1 MILIITLTLCC
12 FLIAYWGNKFHIP
25 YNNLFLSAGLICIMG
40 LRYEVG
46 IDYPVYMD
54 IYNNPYSIHALFI
67 EPIWN
72 MIIKVMRSLGFQS
85 RAFFFLTSL
94 LTFLGFYYG
103 IKKMSPHFY
112 MSLFLLLICGFY
124 FESANLIRQYVAISL
139 LFAGFHFFLDG
150 NIWKYMIWIA
160 IAACF
165 HTSVLFIAPLILL
178 NRLKYPT
185 FILLIILGISH
196 IFGDKI
202 LSILINNIM
211 PFLQDINSYQYAI
224 DDFDSG
230 ANSGLLR
237 IFYYIIVCSIII
249 LYTKFRKKSPLHI
262 YIFINMTVSGLII
275 YNICYSFMPARRL
288 YLYFFPYI
296 IILIPYY
303 INWFKYSSRFIVM
316 GIISSGFL
324 LFLFKIYI
332 NTTYSF
338 DIKFF

>member
-1 MILIITLTLCC
+1 
-12 FLIAYWGNKFHIP
+12 
-25 YNNLFLSAGLICIMG
+25 MG

-94 LTFLGFYYG
+94 ITFLGFYYG

-249 LYTKFRKKSPLHI
+249 LYTKFRKDRKIMRFVINQEMTMISTVKQLGSVYLLDNKI
-262 YIFINMTVSGLII
+262 YAKAFNRDDV
-275 YNICYSFMPARRL
+275 
-288 YLYFFPYI
+288 
-296 IILIPYY
+296 
-303 INWFKYSSRFIVM
+303 VM
-316 GIISSGFL
+316 VNNLLAEYPSKEIAQQAFG
-324 LFLFKIYI
+324 LFLNWTWYEKKSNAFLFPEWDEDTQALKSHNMLPIA
-332 NTTYSF
+332 
-338 DIKFF
+338 